1 MACEKQMV
9 FAPSWRRTS
18 HASEGD
24 KVGVT
29 GDGKVWVGEEIRVMP
44 SAGEGDGFGMIGNG
58 NGKVKTG

>member
-29 GDGKVWVGEEIRVMP
+29 GDGLGMGGKEIRVMP

-58 NGKVKTG
+58 KVKTG